1 MRPTRIPSD
10 ATTMRLRTDTTH
22 LRRDAAV
29 TLPEGGPRHHLRE
42 ALIMLVC
49 VVFYEIG
56 HGLATGREDVAM
68 ANGTAVLEL
77 EKALGIYIEPWLQA
91 TASRVDLVVAWS
103 VAFYHYAHMPLTVGC
118 LVWLYTRRA
127 DAWRLFR
134 DWFVAMNLMAV
145 SVFALLPTAPPR
157 MLFSAGI
164 VDMAYLR
171 DWTDAIVAGP
181 SPLANPY
188 AAVPS
193 LHFGYALWVAIAVFT
208 LSRRRWARV
217 LAAVYPFAVL
227 ASIVIS
233 GNHFILDAVA
243 GGLVVVAAYLAAAR
257 ARVTATEGLAA
268 VVAVRE
274 REGG

>member
-1 MRPTRIPSD
+1 MWPTRVPSD
-10 ATTMRLRTDTTH
+10 ATIMRLRTDTTH
-22 LRRDAAV
+22 LRREAAV
-29 TLPEGGPRHHLRE
+29 TLPQGGPRHHVRE
-42 ALIMLVC
+42 VFVMFVC
-49 VVFYEIG
+49 LVFYEVG
-56 HGLATGREDVAM
+56 HGLATGREDIAM
-68 ANGTAVLEL
+68 ANGMAVLRA

-91 TASRVDLVVAWS
+91 VASRVDLVVAWS
-103 VAFYHYAHMPLTVGC
+103 VAFYQYAHMPLTVGC
-118 LVWLYTRRA
+118 LIWLYMRRA
-127 DAWRLFR
+127 EAWHLFR
-134 DWFVAMNLMAV
+134 NWFVMMNLMAV

-157 MLFSAGI
+157 MLFSSGI

-193 LHFGYALWVAIAVFT
+193 LHFGYALFVAIAVFM
-208 LSRRRWARV
+208 LARPRWVRW

-243 GGLVVVAAYLAAAR
+243 GGLVAVAAYYAAVHTKA
-257 ARVTATEGLAA
+257 TATTSFQT
-268 VVAVRE
+268 VIAVRE